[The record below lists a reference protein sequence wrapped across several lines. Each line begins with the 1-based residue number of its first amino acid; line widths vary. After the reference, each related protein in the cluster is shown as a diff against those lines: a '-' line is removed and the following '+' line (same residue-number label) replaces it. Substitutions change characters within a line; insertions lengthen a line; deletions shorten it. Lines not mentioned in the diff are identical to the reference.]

1 MREGTQDQTRDHGGR
16 FWGELFTARARDEMI
31 AKYEALAALEA
42 LAPGPQQDRQ
52 IRAAARRWP
61 GSLRE
66 SQLAGPQQCAR
77 RLASLRSVADA
88 EASPRA
94 SWRDRGV
101 AAVPLWAELH
111 ALLGDQL
118 RWRTSQLQ
126 SKTRRR
132 GEDSAQQFL
141 AFVSSTSAAKR
152 WPSDPDELSR
162 VAGSR
167 VRSRQAYLWLA
178 ARAGLALPAMQRILF
193 ARSGHW
199 ERREGDPGL

>member
-1 MREGTQDQTRDHGGR
+1 
-16 FWGELFTARARDEMI
+16 MI

-66 SQLAGPQQCAR
+66 SQLAGPQHCAR
-77 RLASLRSVADA
+77 RLASLRSYGVDP
-88 EASPRA
+88 SPRA
-94 SWRDRGV
+94 SWRARGM
-101 AAVPLWAELH
+101 AAVPLWSELH

-118 RWRTSQLQ
+118 RWRASQGQ
-126 SKTRRR
+126 TPRAGEPARR
-132 GEDSAQQFL
+132 FL
-141 AFVSSTSAAKR
+141 EFVASTGAASR
-152 WPSDPDELSR
+152 WPSDSGVLCR

-199 ERREGDPGL
+199 EQRAGDPER